1 MSIIL
6 KILKSTRGVKMKKL
20 AVFAISALLIATNAT
35 AAPAQKLDAKALAKT
50 ILNVH
55 QFKGSEKGS
64 FAIVYCGQ
72 DISRNTPGQP
82 GRFGSPVLLG

>member
-6 KILKSTRGVKMKKL
+6 KILKSTRGEKMKNL
-20 AVFAISALLIATNAT
+20 AVFAISALLIASNAT

-64 FAIVYCGQ
+64 FAIVYGGQ
-72 DISRNTPGQP
+72 DISRSNPAQP
-82 GRFGSPVLLG
+82 GSFGSPILLG